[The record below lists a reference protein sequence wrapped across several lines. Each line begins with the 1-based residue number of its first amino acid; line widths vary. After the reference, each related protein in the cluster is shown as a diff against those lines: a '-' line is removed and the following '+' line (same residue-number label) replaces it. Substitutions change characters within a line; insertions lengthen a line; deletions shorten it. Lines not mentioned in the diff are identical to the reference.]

1 MVNHDLVP
9 TMKNVQKFKMA
20 ASYGDRKWHKFD
32 VNFLLI
38 VHNYEWGLGTS
49 EHRGHKDIKL

>member
-1 MVNHDLVP
+1 
-9 TMKNVQKFKMA
+9 MKNVQKFKMA